1 MADDKDTERDDAPEN
16 EEPTAEA
23 SGAAEDAAPEAPGS
37 EEAPV
42 SEEALAAASDQDE
55 VAEEQ
60 PEDEGLPIA
69 ALLGP
74 ERWVQFAFIVFAGV
88 LFFVA
93 ERLTAVIWEQ
103 FAEPDMTIVSAVAA
117 IIGILG
123 AFLLYRDSRVNALS
137 HEVVGELSKVT
148 WPTKQETYVSTVVVI
163 VTSLIAAVYT
173 GLMDALWSA
182 FTDLIYNV

>member
-23 SGAAEDAAPEAPGS
+23 SDAAEESAP
-37 EEAPV
+37 EAPV

-55 VAEEQ
+55 VVDEQ

-74 ERWVQFAFIVFAGV
+74 ERWVQFAFIVLAGV

-117 IIGILG
+117 IIGILA

-137 HEVVGELSKVT
+137 NEVVGELSKVT

>member
-23 SGAAEDAAPEAPGS
+23 SGAAEESAPEP
-37 EEAPV
+37 PV

-55 VAEEQ
+55 VVEEQ